1 MKQKKKAALAAALWL
16 AVSANGQAAEA
27 AQEET
32 FALDEVVITASK
44 TKQDVKDS
52 PSAVQVITRKTMDEQ
67 GAQTL
72 KDVLRYAVGVNLVRT
87 SASPTREGISIRGF
101 DSRFSMI
108 LVDGKRVASEIDQNY
123 ELDRIS
129 IVNIERIEIV
139 RGPASSL
146 YGTEAMG
153 GVVNII
159 TCKSDKPSVVLDVG
173 SGFYSGG
180 DSRDRYAFQYNSGQQ
195 GKVSFTFSGSL
206 VENDAMFKS
215 GALTYAPYGSRKNWN
230 TGVDYK
236 LSDKEKLSFTAGYA
250 KEDTYEFVKPGAV
263 RVKAHDIVE
272 REDLALAY
280 EKKTEKQDV
289 FLRYYHSVMDKSLD
303 QNNAATLGLV
313 NWVRAKRTIDM
324 YEGRVTQQANAKHR
338 LTFGAEYRPETFR
351 GTAVNTGEGY
361 FTATGPGGATKTG
374 STANLTYRAAYVQ
387 DEWQVSNKLLA
398 VTSLRYDD
406 SNKFESNVSPK
417 LGLTYKVNDT
427 TRIKANAA
435 QGFRSPTPNQ
445 LYQSA
450 STQQGNPN
458 LQSETSRSY
467 DLSFEKEW
475 HKKAAKVTF
484 FTNDVSNL
492 IDLVTTTGTNKQ
504 YQNISKAII
513 RGAEAEFTRMISPT
527 LDWTNSYTY
536 LEAVNGVTQQ
546 RLPNRARHMLTSG
559 LTYHNNKDFTASFQG
574 QLLESYLASPG
585 GEKSY
590 VLWNLAMSKKLSSQ
604 YTVVLGVDNLFNK
617 QDEDLPLMG
626 TYVHASLRCT
636 F

>member
-16 AVSANGQAAEA
+16 AVSANGQAAE

-129 IVNIERIEIV
+129 IANIERIEIV

-180 DSRDRYAFQYNSGQQ
+180 GRRDRHGFQYYSGHQ

>member
-1 MKQKKKAALAAALWL
+1 M
-16 AVSANGQAAEA
+16 
-27 AQEET
+27 
-32 FALDEVVITASK
+32 
-44 TKQDVKDS
+44 
-52 PSAVQVITRKTMDEQ
+52 
-67 GAQTL
+67 
-72 KDVLRYAVGVNLVRT
+72 
-87 SASPTREGISIRGF
+87 
-101 DSRFSMI
+101 
-108 LVDGKRVASEIDQNY
+108 
-123 ELDRIS
+123 
-129 IVNIERIEIV
+129 
-139 RGPASSL
+139 
-146 YGTEAMG
+146 
-153 GVVNII
+153 
-159 TCKSDKPSVVLDVG
+159 
-173 SGFYSGG
+173 
-180 DSRDRYAFQYNSGQQ
+180 
-195 GKVSFTFSGSL
+195 
-206 VENDAMFKS
+206 
-215 GALTYAPYGSRKNWN
+215 
-230 TGVDYK
+230 
-236 LSDKEKLSFTAGYA
+236 
-250 KEDTYEFVKPGAV
+250 